1 MKGLKSA
8 LCFLAIVG
16 GAAAYGQSDEG
27 IRRSEL
33 SLSFNANMVE
43 GVNGLGNS
51 DLGTF
56 GTNWGESPFGGSL
69 TYAYNFSPIAGL
81 WAGGFYGQVA
91 GLNEVEQFST
101 EAFGFGAGLRLHPLS
116 FTSSFLNGVYVD
128 GGAGYASYTA
138 TRHFISDGA
147 MMVPPFTS
155 GALTFQGK
163 LGYETALTANLK
175 LDLGL
180 GLTAVQSDD
189 FDGWAFDGEP
199 ADAIFSPSVGLT
211 YVFGEKSTRAMS
223 DMTAMDLINSEMQ
236 LDGYATNE
244 DVGKLSKALQRDSK
258 ALEDLRN
265 SLSKYVPADQLE
277 GIVLEIMNSTANVTV
292 ENSELKGVISIYFD
306 FDSDAI
312 KEEYRDEIT
321 EFFKEYNDATN
332 RILLVGYADI
342 YGTQDY
348 NENLKSE
355 RVEAVIQMLINDYEI
370 QNNAIKS
377 QIGEIKVSNVA
388 QQYLNRRVDIFVY

>member
-1 MKGLKSA
+1 MKGFKSA
-8 LCFLAIVG
+8 VCFLAIVCS
-16 GAAAYGQSDEG
+16 AAAYGQSDEG

-33 SLSFNANMVE
+33 TVSFNANMVE

-56 GTNWGESPFGGSL
+56 GTNWAASPFGGSL

-91 GLNEVEQFST
+91 GLNEVEQFDT

-116 FTSSFLNGVYVD
+116 FTSSFLNGIYVD
-128 GGAGYASYTA
+128 GGVGYASYA
-138 TRHFISDGA
+138 ASRHFISDGA
-147 MMVPPFTS
+147 MMVPPS
-155 GALTFQGK
+155 
-163 LGYETALTANLK
+163 
-175 LDLGL
+175 
-180 GLTAVQSDD
+180 
-189 FDGWAFDGEP
+189 
-199 ADAIFSPSVGLT
+199 DAIFSPSVGIT
-211 YVFGEKSTRAMS
+211 YVFGDKSTRSMS
-223 DMTAMDLINSEMQ
+223 EMTAMDLINSEMQ

-244 DVGKLSKALQRDSK
+244 DVAKLDKALKRDAK

-265 SLSKYVPADQLE
+265 SLSKFVPEDQLE
-277 GIVLEIMNSTANVTV
+277 GIVLEIMKSTTNLTV
-292 ENSELKGVISIYFD
+292 ERGELKGVISVYFD
-306 FDSDAI
+306 FDSYVI
-312 KEEYRDEIT
+312 KKEFRDEIT

-332 RILLVGYADI
+332 KILLVGYADI

-348 NENLKSE
+348 NENLKSD
-355 RVEAVIQMLINDYEI
+355 RVQAVIEMLINDYDI
-370 QNNAIKS
+370 NKDVINS

>member
-1 MKGLKSA
+1 MKGFKSA
-8 LCFLAIVG
+8 LCFLAIVCS
-16 GAAAYGQSDEG
+16 AAAYGQSDEG

-33 SLSFNANMVE
+33 TVSFNANMVE

-56 GTNWGESPFGGSL
+56 GTNWGASPFGGSL
-69 TYAYNFSPIAGL
+69 TYAYNFSPIAGF

-91 GLNEVEQFST
+91 GLNEVEQFDT

-128 GGAGYASYTA
+128 GGVGYASYTA
-138 TRHFISDGA
+138 SRHFISDGA
-147 MMVPPFTS
+147 MMVPPFT
-155 GALTFQGK
+155 GAALTFQGK
-163 LGYETALTANLK
+163 LGYETALTENLK

-180 GLTAVQSDD
+180 GLTSVQSDD

-199 ADAIFSPSVGLT
+199 ADAIFSPSVGIT
-211 YVFGEKSTRAMS
+211 YVFGDKSTRSMS
-223 DMTAMDLINSEMQ
+223 EMTAMDLINSEMQ

-244 DVGKLSKALQRDSK
+244 DVAKLDKALKRDAK

-265 SLSKYVPADQLE
+265 SLSKYVPEDQLE
-277 GIVLEIMNSTANVTV
+277 GIVLEIMKSTTNLTV
-292 ENSELKGVISIYFD
+292 ERGELKGVISVYFD
-306 FDSDAI
+306 FDSYVI
-312 KEEYRDEIT
+312 KKEFRDEIT

-342 YGTQDY
+342 YGTQAY
-348 NENLKSE
+348 NENLKSD
-355 RVEAVIQMLINDYEI
+355 RVQAVIEMLINDYDI
-370 QNNAIKS
+370 NKDVINS

>member
-33 SLSFNANMVE
+33 TLSFNANMVE

-51 DLGTF
+51 DLGIF

-292 ENSELKGVISIYFD
+292 ENSELKGVISVYFD
-306 FDSDAI
+306 FDSYAI

>member
-1 MKGLKSA
+1 
-8 LCFLAIVG
+8 
-16 GAAAYGQSDEG
+16 
-27 IRRSEL
+27 
-33 SLSFNANMVE
+33 
-43 GVNGLGNS
+43 
-51 DLGTF
+51 
-56 GTNWGESPFGGSL
+56 
-69 TYAYNFSPIAGL
+69 
-81 WAGGFYGQVA
+81 
-91 GLNEVEQFST
+91 
-101 EAFGFGAGLRLHPLS
+101 
-116 FTSSFLNGVYVD
+116 
-128 GGAGYASYTA
+128 
-138 TRHFISDGA
+138 

-292 ENSELKGVISIYFD
+292 ENSELKGVISVYFD
-306 FDSDAI
+306 FDSNAI